1 MSLTNLEE
9 HEMKQNDMKS
19 KITKIVTSQP
29 FILFVFI
36 ILVAVV
42 TNSINPKFLTRS
54 TINSILGQAAGL
66 GLVSA
71 GATVLVIS
79 GHFDISTG
87 RMVGLSMCAMALMMN
102 AGINPVVASLA
113 GVGICVLC
121 SLFNGIISIAFNAP
135 SFVVTL
141 ATQNIFY
148 SIALLITNG
157 YMQTLYG
164 KYRVLASAKIGGI
177 VPLIYVILFLGF
189 VFIYILLKYTRTG
202 REVYAIGTNQRC
214 AYISGININFSKLKF
229 FLISGVLVGVASML
243 MLSRISAA
251 QATTGYGM
259 ETEAIGA
266 VVIGGSSING
276 GKGGVVGTFFG
287 VILLSMISTAI
298 NMLHINAF
306 YEYMVYGAVIL
317 LALGITA
324 LRNYTVAKKSGS

>member
-1 MSLTNLEE
+1 MQKQTNQLY
-9 HEMKQNDMKS
+9 KLKRL
-19 KITKIVTSQP
+19 VTSQP

-42 TNSINPKFLTRS
+42 TNSINPKFLTLS

-71 GATVLVIS
+71 GATILVIS

-87 RMVGLSMCAMALMMN
+87 RMVGLSMCTMAIMLN
-102 AGINPVVASLA
+102 EGVNPIVVSITGIL
-113 GVGICVLC
+113 ICVVC
-121 SLFNGIISIAFNAP
+121 SVFNGAVSIAFNAP

-141 ATQNIFY
+141 ATQNIYY
-148 SIALLITNG
+148 SIALLLTNG
-157 YMQTLYG
+157 YMQTVYG
-164 KYRVLASAKIGGI
+164 QYRTITSYKVFGVL
-177 VPLIYVILFLGF
+177 PLIYLILSLGF
-189 VFIYILLKYTRTG
+189 VFVYVVLKHTRTG
-202 REVYAIGTNQRC
+202 RQVYAIGTNQRA
-214 AYISGININFSKLKF
+214 AYISGININLSKLKF
-229 FLISGVLVGVASML
+229 FFISGVLVGIASMV

-251 QATTGYGM
+251 QATTGFGM

-306 YEYMVYGAVIL
+306 YEYMVYGIVIL
-317 LALGITA
+317 LALAITA
-324 LRNYTVAKKSGS
+324 IRNITVARQNG

>member
-1 MSLTNLEE
+1 
-9 HEMKQNDMKS
+9 MKKS
-19 KITKIVTSQP
+19 SKSGVLKIITSQP
-29 FILFVFI
+29 FILFLLI
-36 ILVAVV
+36 IIVAVV
-42 TNSINPKFLTRS
+42 TNSINSKFLTWV

-71 GATVLVIS
+71 GATILVIS

-87 RMVGLSMCAMALMMN
+87 RMVGLAMCAMAIMLNNGM
-102 AGINPVVASLA
+102 NPVMVSVI
-113 GVGICVLC
+113 GVLICVIC
-121 SLFNGIISIAFNAP
+121 SIMNGIFTVAFKAP

-148 SIALLITNG
+148 SIALLLTNG

-164 KYRVLASAKIGGI
+164 NYRSIASHKFFGI
-177 VPLIYVILFLGF
+177 IPLLYIILLVGF
-189 VFIYILLKYTRTG
+189 AITYYILKHTRTG
-202 REVYAIGTNQRC
+202 RQVYAIGTNERA
-214 AYISGININFSKLKF
+214 AYISGLNVKWNKIKF
-229 FLISGVLVGVASML
+229 FAISGVLVGIASMV

-276 GKGGVVGTFFG
+276 GKGGVVGTFVG

-306 YEYMVYGAVIL
+306 YEYMIYFLKIFCIKFFL
-317 LALGITA
+317 K
-324 LRNYTVAKKSGS
+324 NN

>member
-1 MSLTNLEE
+1 MEQQKNY
-9 HEMKQNDMKS
+9 KS
-19 KITKIVTSQP
+19 KILKVVTSQP
-29 FILFVFI
+29 FILFIFI
-36 ILVAVV
+36 IIVAVV
-42 TNSINPKFLTRS
+42 TNSVNDKFLTMS
-54 TINSILGQAAGL
+54 TISSILGQAAGL

-71 GATVLVIS
+71 GATILVIS

-87 RMVGLSMCAMALMMN
+87 RMVGLAMCAMALMLN
-102 AGINPVVASLA
+102 AGMNPVLVSICGIL
-113 GVGICVLC
+113 ICVAC
-121 SLFNGIISIAFNAP
+121 SVFNGAASILFNAP

-141 ATQNIFY
+141 ATQNIYY
-148 SIALLITNG
+148 SIALLLTNG

-164 KYRVLASAKIGGI
+164 KYRTLASYEIFG
-177 VPLIYVILFLGF
+177 VFPLIYLVLILGF
-189 VFIYILLKYTRTG
+189 VAVYLILKHTRTG
-202 REVYAIGTNQRC
+202 REVYAIGTNQRA

-276 GKGGVVGTFFG
+276 GKGGVIGTFFG

-306 YEYMVYGAVIL
+306 YEYMVYGIVIL
-317 LALGITA
+317 LALAITA
-324 LRNYTVAKKSGS
+324 VRNYTVAKKNG

>member
-1 MSLTNLEE
+1 MEGQKNY
-9 HEMKQNDMKS
+9 KS
-19 KITKIVTSQP
+19 KILKIVTSQP

-42 TNSINPKFLTRS
+42 TNSVNDKFLTPS

-66 GLVSA
+66 GLVAA
-71 GATVLVIS
+71 GATILVIS

-87 RMVGLSMCAMALMMN
+87 RMVGLAMCSMALMLN
-102 AGINPVVASLA
+102 AGMHPVVVSLC
-113 GVGICVLC
+113 GILICVAC
-121 SLFNGIISIAFNAP
+121 SLFNGIISIAFNAT

-141 ATQNIFY
+141 ASQNVYY
-148 SIALLITNG
+148 SIALLLTDG

-164 KYRVLASAKIGGI
+164 KYRTLASYNLFG
-177 VPLIYVILFLGF
+177 VFPLIYLVLIVGF
-189 VFIYILLKYTRTG
+189 VSVFILLKHTRTG
-202 REVYAIGTNQRC
+202 REVYAIGTNQKA
-214 AYISGININFSKLKF
+214 AYISGININRRKLKF
-229 FLISGVLVGVASML
+229 F
-243 MLSRISAA
+243 RISAA

-276 GKGGVVGTFFG
+276 GKGGVIGTFFG

-306 YEYMVYGAVIL
+306 YEYMVYGIVIL

-324 LRNYTVAKKSGS
+324 LRNYTVAKRNS

>member
-1 MSLTNLEE
+1 MEA
-9 HEMKQNDMKS
+9 KGKKS
-19 KITKIVTSQP
+19 KILKLVTSQP

-36 ILVAVV
+36 VLVAVV

-102 AGINPVVASLA
+102 AGVNSVVASLA
-113 GVGICVLC
+113 GIGICVLC
-121 SLFNGIISIAFNAP
+121 SVFNGAISIAFNAP

-164 KYRVLASAKIGGI
+164 RYRLLASGKIFGVI
-177 VPLIYVILFLGF
+177 PLIYVILLLGF
-189 VFIYILLKYTRTG
+189 VLIYILLRYTRTG
-202 REVYAIGTNQRC
+202 REVYAIGTNQSC

-229 FLISGVLVGVASML
+229 FFISGVLVGVASML

-306 YEYMVYGAVIL
+306 YEYMVYGIVIL
-317 LALGITA
+317 FALAITA
-324 LRNYTVAKKSGS
+324 IRNYTVAKKNG

>member
-1 MSLTNLEE
+1 MVKDN
-9 HEMKQNDMKS
+9 KKS
-19 KITKIVTSQP
+19 NILKVITSQP

-36 ILVAVV
+36 VLVAVV
-42 TNSINPKFLTRS
+42 TNSINSKFLTWG
-54 TINSILGQAAGL
+54 TISSILGQAAGL

-87 RMVGLSMCAMALMMN
+87 RMVGLAMCSMAIMLN
-102 AGINPVVASLA
+102 AGMNPVMVSIL
-113 GVGICVLC
+113 GVLICVAC
-121 SLFNGIISIAFNAP
+121 SVFNGAVSIAFNAP

-141 ATQNIFY
+141 ATQNIYY

-164 KYRVLASAKIGGI
+164 KYRTLASYNLFG
-177 VPLIYVILFLGF
+177 VFPLIYLILILGF
-189 VFIYILLKYTRTG
+189 VSVYVILKHTRTG
-202 REVYAIGTNQRC
+202 RQVYAIGTNESA
-214 AYISGININFSKLKF
+214 AYISGVNVKWSKVKCF
-229 FLISGVLVGVASML
+229 IISGVLVGIASMV

-251 QATTGYGM
+251 QATTGFGM

-266 VVIGGSSING
+266 VVIGGTSING
-276 GKGGVVGTFFG
+276 GKGGVVGTFMG

-306 YEYMVYGAVIL
+306 YEYMVYGIVIL
-317 LALGITA
+317 FALAITA
-324 LRNYTVAKKSGS
+324 FRNYTVAKKNS

>member
-1 MSLTNLEE
+1 MEE
-9 HEMKQNDMKS
+9 KKRNKS
-19 KITKIVTSQP
+19 KVLKLLTSQP
-29 FILFVFI
+29 FILFIFI

-42 TNSINPKFLTRS
+42 TNSINSKFLTWG
-54 TINSILGQAAGL
+54 TINCILGQAAGL

-87 RMVGLSMCAMALMMN
+87 RMVGLSMCAMAIMLN
-102 AGINPVVASLA
+102 AGMNPVFVSLL
-113 GVGICVLC
+113 GILICVAC
-121 SLFNGIISIAFNAP
+121 SVFNGAP

-141 ATQNIFY
+141 ATQNIYY
-148 SIALLITNG
+148 SIALLLTNG

-164 KYRVLASAKIGGI
+164 KYRTLASYNIFG
-177 VPLIYVILFLGF
+177 VFPLIYLILILGF
-189 VFIYILLKYTRTG
+189 VCIYVLLRHTRTG
-202 REVYAIGTNQRC
+202 RHVYTIGTNERA
-214 AYISGININFSKLKF
+214 AYISGVNLKLSKLKF
-229 FLISGVLVGVASML
+229 FLISGVLVGVASMV

-276 GKGGVVGTFFG
+276 GKGGVVGTFMG

-306 YEYMVYGAVIL
+306 YEYMVYGIVIL
-317 LALGITA
+317 LALAITA
-324 LRNYTVAKKSGS
+324 VRNYTVEKQNG

>member
-1 MSLTNLEE
+1 
-9 HEMKQNDMKS
+9 MKKTKS
-19 KITKIVTSQP
+19 TSWIKVITSQP
-29 FILFVFI
+29 FILFVLI
-36 ILVAVV
+36 IIVAVV
-42 TNSINPKFLTRS
+42 TNSMNGKFLTWT

-71 GATVLVIS
+71 GATILVIS

-87 RMVGLSMCAMALMMN
+87 RMVGLAMCSMAIMIN
-102 AGINPVVASLA
+102 AGMNPVLVSIL
-113 GVGICVLC
+113 GIIICVSC
-121 SLFNGIISIAFNAP
+121 SVLNGIFTVAFNAP

-148 SIALLITNG
+148 SIALLLTNG

-164 KYRVLASAKIGGI
+164 NYRFIASYKIGGI
-177 VPLIYVILFLGF
+177 IPLIYVILLVGF
-189 VFIYILLKYTRTG
+189 AATYYVLKHTRTG
-202 REVYAIGTNQRC
+202 RQVYAIGTNER
-214 AYISGININFSKLKF
+214 AARISGLNVKLDKIKF
-229 FLISGVLVGVASML
+229 FAISGFLVGVASMV

-276 GKGGVVGTFFG
+276 GKGGVIGTFVG

-306 YEYMVYGAVIL
+306 YEYMIYGIIIIMALAV
-317 LALGITA
+317 TA
-324 LRNYTVAKKSGS
+324 IRNYTVANKN

>member
-1 MSLTNLEE
+1 
-9 HEMKQNDMKS
+9 MKKS
-19 KITKIVTSQP
+19 SGSRIRTIVTSQP
-29 FILFVFI
+29 FILFLFI

-42 TNSINPKFLTRS
+42 TNSVNPKFLTS
-54 TINSILGQAAGL
+54 TTINSILGQAAGL

-87 RMVGLSMCAMALMMN
+87 RMVGLAMCAMAIMINNGMSEVL
-102 AGINPVVASLA
+102 ASILGIALCVACSALN
-113 GVGICVLC
+113 GVLT
-121 SLFNGIISIAFNAP
+121 IAFGAP

-148 SIALLITNG
+148 SMALLLTNG

-164 KYRVLASAKIGGI
+164 RYRTLASYKIRGAF
-177 VPLIYVILFLGF
+177 PLLYLILLAGF
-189 VFIYILLKYTRTG
+189 VAIFILLRHTRTG
-202 REVYAIGTNQRC
+202 RQVYAIGSNEKA
-214 AYISGININFSKLKF
+214 AYISGINIKWSKLKF
-229 FLISGVLVGVASML
+229 FLISGVLVGVDAMV

-306 YEYMVYGAVIL
+306 YEYMVYGIVIL
-317 LALGITA
+317 LALAITA
-324 LRNYTVAKKSGS
+324 LRNRAVEKQSV

>member
-1 MSLTNLEE
+1 
-9 HEMKQNDMKS
+9 MKF
-19 KITKIVTSQP
+19 ITSQP

-36 ILVAVV
+36 VLVAVF
-42 TNSINPKFLTRS
+42 TNSINSKFLTWG
-54 TINSILGQAAGL
+54 TISSILGQAAGL

-87 RMVGLSMCAMALMMN
+87 RMVGLAMCSMAIMLN
-102 AGINPVVASLA
+102 AGMNPVLVSLI
-113 GVGICVLC
+113 GVLLCVVC
-121 SLFNGIISIAFNAP
+121 SVFNGAVSIAFNAP

-141 ATQNIFY
+141 ATQNIYY
-148 SIALLITNG
+148 SLALLITNG

-164 KYRVLASAKIGGI
+164 KYRTLASHNIFG
-177 VPLIYVILFLGF
+177 VFPLIYLILILGF
-189 VFIYILLKYTRTG
+189 VSVHILLKHTRTG
-202 REVYAIGTNQRC
+202 RQVYAIGTNESA
-214 AYISGININFSKLKF
+214 AYISGVNVKWSKLKF
-229 FLISGVLVGVASML
+229 FIISGVLVGIASMV

-251 QATTGYGM
+251 QATTGFGM

-276 GKGGVVGTFFG
+276 GKGGVVGTFMG

-306 YEYMVYGAVIL
+306 YEYMVYGIVIL
-317 LALGITA
+317 LALAMTA
-324 LRNYTVAKKSGS
+324 FRNYTVAKKNS

>member
-1 MSLTNLEE
+1 MEGQKNYKGKLL
-9 HEMKQNDMKS
+9 KV
-19 KITKIVTSQP
+19 ITSQP
-29 FILFVFI
+29 FILFIFI
-36 ILVAVV
+36 ILVAFV
-42 TNSINPKFLTRS
+42 TNSVNDKFLTAS

-71 GATVLVIS
+71 GATILVIS

-87 RMVGLSMCAMALMMN
+87 RMVGLAMCAMALMMN
-102 AGINPVVASLA
+102 NGMNPALASLL
-113 GVGICVLC
+113 GVLICVAC
-121 SLFNGIISIAFNAP
+121 SVFNGAVSIAFNAP

-141 ATQNIFY
+141 ATQNIYY
-148 SIALLITNG
+148 SIALLLTDG

-164 KYRVLASAKIGGI
+164 KYRTLASYELFG
-177 VPLIYVILFLGF
+177 VFPLIYLVLILGF
-189 VFIYILLKYTRTG
+189 VAVYIILKHTRTG
-202 REVYAIGTNQRC
+202 RQVYAIGTNQRA

-229 FLISGVLVGVASML
+229 FLISGVLVGIASML

-306 YEYMVYGAVIL
+306 YEYMVYGIVIL

-324 LRNYTVAKKSGS
+324 VRNYTVAKKNG

>member
-1 MSLTNLEE
+1 
-9 HEMKQNDMKS
+9 MKKS
-19 KITKIVTSQP
+19 SKSGVLKIITSQP
-29 FILFVFI
+29 FILFLLI
-36 ILVAVV
+36 IIVAVV
-42 TNSINPKFLTRS
+42 TNSINSKFLTWV

-71 GATVLVIS
+71 GATILVIS

-87 RMVGLSMCAMALMMN
+87 RMVGLAMCAMAIMLNNGM
-102 AGINPVVASLA
+102 NPVMVSVI
-113 GVGICVLC
+113 GVLICVIC
-121 SLFNGIISIAFNAP
+121 SIMNGIFTVAFKAP

-148 SIALLITNG
+148 SIALLLTNG

-164 KYRVLASAKIGGI
+164 NYRSIASHKFFGI
-177 VPLIYVILFLGF
+177 IPLLYIILLVGF
-189 VFIYILLKYTRTG
+189 AITYYILKHTRTG
-202 REVYAIGTNQRC
+202 RQVYEIGTNERA
-214 AYISGININFSKLKF
+214 AYISGLNVKWNKIKF
-229 FLISGVLVGVASML
+229 FAISGVLVGIASMV

-276 GKGGVVGTFFG
+276 GKGGVVGTFVG

-306 YEYMVYGAVIL
+306 YEYMIYGIIIIMA
-317 LALGITA
+317 LAITA
-324 LRNYTVAKKSGS
+324 IRNYSVEKAN

>member
-1 MSLTNLEE
+1 
-9 HEMKQNDMKS
+9 MKQQKERS
-19 KITKIVTSQP
+19 KWLKLITSQP
-29 FILFVFI
+29 FILFIFI
-36 ILVAVV
+36 IIVSIV
-42 TNSINPKFLTRS
+42 TNSLNNKFLTPT

-87 RMVGLSMCAMALMMN
+87 RMVGLSMCAMAIMLN
-102 AGINPVVASLA
+102 NGVNPVLVSIL
-113 GVGICVLC
+113 GILICVVC
-121 SLFNGIISIAFNAP
+121 SLLNGVITVAFNAP

-141 ATQNIFY
+141 ATQNIYY

-164 KYRVLASAKIGGI
+164 KYRTLASYKIAGI
-177 VPLIYVILFLGF
+177 IPLIYLIMILGF
-189 VFIYILLKYTRTG
+189 LAIHIILKHTRTG
-202 REVYAIGTNQRC
+202 REIYAIGTNQRC
-214 AYISGININFSKLKF
+214 AFISGINIKASKLKF
-229 FLISGVLVGVASML
+229 FLISGILVGIGSML
-243 MLSRISAA
+243 MLSRINAA

-276 GKGGVVGTFFG
+276 GKGGVIGTFVG

-298 NMLHINAF
+298 NMLHINPF
-306 YEYMVYGAVIL
+306 YEYMIYGIIIL

-324 LRNYTVAKKSGS
+324 LRNYTVAKQNV

>member
-1 MSLTNLEE
+1 MQKQTNQLY
-9 HEMKQNDMKS
+9 KLK
-19 KITKIVTSQP
+19 KLVTSQP

-42 TNSINPKFLTRS
+42 TNSINPKFLTLS

-71 GATVLVIS
+71 GATILVIS

-87 RMVGLSMCAMALMMN
+87 RMVGLSMCTMAIMLN
-102 AGINPVVASLA
+102 AGISPVIVSIA
-113 GVGICVLC
+113 GILICVVC
-121 SLFNGIISIAFNAP
+121 SVFNGAVSIAFNAP

-141 ATQNIFY
+141 ATQNIYY
-148 SIALLITNG
+148 SIALLLTNG

-164 KYRVLASAKIGGI
+164 QYRTITSFKVFGI
-177 VPLIYVILFLGF
+177 LPLIYLILILGF
-189 VFIYILLKYTRTG
+189 VFVYVILKHTRTG
-202 REVYAIGTNQRC
+202 RQVYAIGTNQRA
-214 AYISGININFSKLKF
+214 AYISGININLSKLKF
-229 FLISGVLVGVASML
+229 FFISGVLVGIASMV

-251 QATTGYGM
+251 QATTGFGM

-306 YEYMVYGAVIL
+306 YEYMVYGIVIL
-317 LALGITA
+317 LALAITA
-324 LRNYTVAKKSGS
+324 IRNITVARQNG

>member
-1 MSLTNLEE
+1 MRRTIMERTE
-9 HEMKQNDMKS
+9 KS
-19 KITKIVTSQP
+19 KSKVLKLVTSQP

-42 TNSINPKFLTRS
+42 TNMQNSKFLTYT
-54 TINSILGQAAGL
+54 TIKSILGQAAGL

-71 GATVLVIS
+71 GATILVIS

-87 RMVGLSMCAMALMMN
+87 RMVGLAMSAMALMLNGGM
-102 AGINPVVASLA
+102 NPVLASIC
-113 GVGICVLC
+113 GVLICVTC
-121 SLFNGIISIAFNAP
+121 SVFNGIVTIAFNAP

-141 ATQNIFY
+141 ATQNIYY

-157 YMQTLYG
+157 YMQTMYG
-164 KYRVLASAKIGGI
+164 KYRTLSSYNIFGFF
-177 VPLIYVILFLGF
+177 PLIYLILLLGF
-189 VFIYILLKYTRTG
+189 VFVFILLKHTRTG
-202 REVYAIGTNQRC
+202 RQVYAIGTNEKA
-214 AYISGININFSKLKF
+214 AYLSGINVKFCKLKF
-229 FLISGVLVGVASML
+229 FLLSGILVGVASML
-243 MLSRISAA
+243 MLSRVGAA

-287 VILLSMISTAI
+287 VILLSMISIAI

-306 YEYMVYGAVIL
+306 YEFMVYGIVIL
-317 LALGITA
+317 LALAITA
-324 LRNYTVAKKSGS
+324 IRNYTVAKENG

>member
-1 MSLTNLEE
+1 ME
-9 HEMKQNDMKS
+9 KQKRTKS
-19 KITKIVTSQP
+19 KALKLFTSQP

-42 TNSINPKFLTRS
+42 TNSINSKFLTWG

-87 RMVGLSMCAMALMMN
+87 RMVGLAMCAMAIMLNGGMH
-102 AGINPVVASLA
+102 PVVVSVL
-113 GVGICVLC
+113 GILICVTC
-121 SLFNGIISIAFNAP
+121 SVFNGMVSIAFRAP

-141 ATQNIFY
+141 ATQNIYY
-148 SIALLITNG
+148 SIALLLTNG

-164 KYRVLASAKIGGI
+164 KYRTLASSSIFG
-177 VPLIYVILFLGF
+177 VFPLIYLILILGF
-189 VFIYILLKYTRTG
+189 VSVHVILKHTRTG
-202 REVYAIGTNQRC
+202 RHAYAIGTNERA
-214 AYISGININFSKLKF
+214 AYISGVNVKLSKLKF
-229 FLISGVLVGVASML
+229 FIISGVLVGIASML

-266 VVIGGSSING
+266 VVIGGTSING
-276 GKGGVVGTFFG
+276 GKGGVVGTFMG
-287 VILLSMISTAI
+287 VILLSMMSTAI
-298 NMLHINAF
+298 NMLHINTF
-306 YEYMVYGAVIL
+306 YEYMVYGIVIL
-317 LALGITA
+317 LALGTTA
-324 LRNYTVAKKSGS
+324 VRSYTVGKSNG